1 MNLNHEALQEARG
14 LLQSGLSHYESRN
27 MSSATRSYERVLSI
41 AREHKLPV
49 TEVKAL
55 YGLGNVYKFQFRF
68 REALTNYQKALSVF
82 RASKNP
88 RYPLDDVLDSKL
100 EASILLSLGYSC
112 SRLGQQL
119 KAIEHTKEIMEIR
132 PSFSDAY
139 YNLGCYYAIL
149 EDTEKSLE
157 YLKMGKNLFDM
168 NVIRASRTD
177 PDLAH
182 VRNDPRFRKIMY
194 ED

>member
-1 MNLNHEALQEARG
+1 MNLEALHEARAVLE
-14 LLQSGLSHYESRN
+14 SGLSHYESRN
-27 MSSATRSYERVLSI
+27 MSSAARSYERVLSI
-41 AREHKLPV
+41 ARQNKLPV

-55 YGLGNVYKFQFRF
+55 YGLGNVYKFQFRY
-68 REALTNYQKALSVF
+68 RESLANYQKALSAL
-82 RASKNP
+82 RAGKSSFK
-88 RYPLDDVLDSKL
+88 PLDEPLDSKL

-119 KAIEHTKEIMEIR
+119 KAIEYTKEILEVS

-157 YLKMGKNLFDM
+157 YLGRGKKLFD
-168 NVIRASRTD
+168 VSTIRASRTD
-177 PDLAH
+177 PDLVN
-182 VRNDPRFRKIMY
+182 VRNDPRFKKIMY